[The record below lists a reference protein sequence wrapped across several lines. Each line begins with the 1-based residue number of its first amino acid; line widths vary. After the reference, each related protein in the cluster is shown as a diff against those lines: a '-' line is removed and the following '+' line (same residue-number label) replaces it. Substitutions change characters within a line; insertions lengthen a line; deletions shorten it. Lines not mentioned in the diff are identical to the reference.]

1 MRNKANNQ
9 QMQQQNRNM
18 VPQRLGTAQQQ
29 PTGPD
34 VRPMTSNRGAGFQ
47 KVDKGKK
54 TNFDPL
60 NLNNK
65 GPAPAL
71 QKKSET
77 TPEESYRDIE
87 REINRLIEQSSKS

>member
-1 MRNKANNQ
+1 MINQ
-9 QMQQQNRNM
+9 QVQQQQNRNL
-18 VPQRLGTAQQQ
+18 PQQRLGTASQQVVG
-29 PTGPD
+29 GPD

-47 KVDKGKK
+47 KTDGPKK
-54 TNFDPL
+54 ANFDPL

-71 QKKSET
+71 VKKTET
-77 TPEESYRDIE
+77 TPEETYREIE